1 MLRSCRRAA
10 LLMLLATG
18 AAAQTPPAATPAAPD
33 PAPAPERQWAVTC
46 TEPTAT
52 APRDCRLAASAVLL
66 PQNRRVLGAVLL
78 RQPETRSL
86 ALVFQLPHGAAL
98 PAGLAWQVDEAE
110 PQRLA
115 FQASD
120 AEGLYAGVP
129 VSDELLNTLRR
140 GANLR
145 VTWLAGAR
153 REPVAI
159 ALPLAQFAE
168 GVTQLFAE
176 ERRAP

>member
-1 MLRSCRRAA
+1 MTRSWRRAA
-10 LLMLLATG
+10 LVTLFATT
-18 AAAQTPPAATPAAPD
+18 AAAQTPPAAPAPAPD
-33 PAPAPERQWAVTC
+33 PAPERQWAVTC
-46 TEPTAT
+46 TEAAPP
-52 APRDCRLAASAVLL
+52 APRECRLAASAVLL
-66 PQNRRVLGAVLL
+66 PQNRRVLAAVLL

-129 VSDELLNTLRR
+129 VSDDLLNTLRR
-140 GANLR
+140 GTNLR

-153 REPVAI
+153 RDPVAV

-168 GVTQLFAE
+168 GAAQFFAE
-176 ERRAP
+176 ERRTP